1 MMWGEISTNQV
12 INYSRGLLFVQ
23 RADTDNDL
31 KIDVR
36 KIEEYATPSVEYSL
50 VQPSLLHNNS

>member
-1 MMWGEISTNQV
+1 MWGEISTNQV

-50 VQPSLLHNNS
+50 ARRELLHKYA